1 MPMRHVAGEV
11 DVECHVARNCK
22 NAPAWTCCCS
32 FLYERVEMNSLS
44 GLLLTVK
51 KRPPGFKQ
59 RASDAELF
67 ERRRPKIPLSIRL
80 PLRPPAAR
88 RRRSR
93 DSCCK
98 RTNA

>member
-1 MPMRHVAGEV
+1 MRHVAGEV

-32 FLYERVEMNSLS
+32 FLYERVEMKSLS

-67 ERRRPKIPLSIRL
+67 ERRSPKVPVDPSAFK
-80 PLRPPAAR
+80 AA
-88 RRRSR
+88 SR
-93 DSCCK
+93 EEE
-98 RTNA
+98 AQQGLLL